1 MVDSLQRK
9 NCRKKLKWRGG
20 QNLLQVP
27 PNEIKSTIIHVVNR
41 NIFFIAMAA
50 IIFSHRF
57 QFFCVRTH
65 MLGDYLKM
73 RKYAYLSFLWYNTH
87 LNNPAIPIHP
97 ILLFSKLYFL
107 K

>member
-50 IIFSHRF
+50 IIFSH
-57 QFFCVRTH
+57 